1 MNCLTE
7 FRIVLLK
14 KVSEPQKQM
23 PKLGKQCMDKTRSST
38 KKQKSSKKKNKIKQ
52 ILGLQN
58 TMTELKNSKENF
70 KSRIDQAGESVN
82 FPNSSNHKRRA
93 R

>member
-38 KKQKSSKKKNKIKQ
+38 KKQKPSKKQNKT
-52 ILGLQN
+52 N
-58 TMTELKNSKENF
+58 PRATEYY
-70 KSRIDQAGESVN
+70 D
-82 FPNSSNHKRRA
+82 
-93 R
+93 